1 MMVGETEREES
12 EKPVRGHH
20 VQNRLGPH
28 GEGLG
33 GGAAGAAPKLGKSS
47 ELLMS
52 GAWEEIRGGCKCLPS
67 KDNKASWGNKQSG
80 QLHGHFY
87 SPFLFMKQSIT
98 VL

>member
-1 MMVGETEREES
+1 MEGRGWGREKFGGSQCQGSIFIRARGREKKGEPSREES

-52 GAWEEIRGGCKCLPS
+52 GA
-67 KDNKASWGNKQSG
+67 
-80 QLHGHFY
+80 
-87 SPFLFMKQSIT
+87 
-98 VL
+98 